1 MGADAGG
8 RMAGSCT
15 CDLFFILIGMAVATA
30 FADVNVLSS
39 GDDGDMPAGEP
50 TDEGK
55 I

>member
-8 RMAGSCT
+8 RREASCA
-15 CDLFFILIGMAVATA
+15 CEPFLVLMGMAVATA
-30 FADVNVLSS
+30 LAYVDVLSS
-39 GDDGDMPAGEP
+39 GDDGDMPAGDP

>member
-8 RMAGSCT
+8 RMEASCK
-15 CDLFFILIGMAVATA
+15 CEAFFALIGMAVATP
-30 FADVNVLSS
+30 FVNVDVVSS
-39 GDDGDMPAGEP
+39 GDDGDMPAGDP